1 MDRREALSFFGAT
14 ALGIAVAESGQ
25 ARPDDSHKHTEHF
38 DRACREM
45 IKHLS

>member
-25 ARPDDSHKHTEHF
+25 ARPDDSHKHAEHF

-45 IKHLS
+45 INHLS